1 MDRPDDHGG
10 HWLNQRMPAWQD
22 MEGRLPALEDRKPLS
37 FSDVQAALHAYPEIA
52 RDVARARSESPGS
65 RAAAYLE
72 VIYRRLHRVLYRET
86 GAGFGGLL
94 RVLTSDIPAITY
106 SLRWQI
112 FSVALGFILAAAA
125 GWWLVSSFPELATL
139 FASDSMVDK
148 LEKGELWTDGLLNI
162 VPSSVLSLQIFTNN
176 ISVALV
182 TVALGVL
189 YGLGTIYIIGL
200 NGLMLG
206 AVFALTAQYGM
217 AGELFDFV
225 VAHGCVEL
233 SVIVVAGAAGFS
245 VGESLARPGRKS
257 RSRAFQEALQ
267 RATKL
272 IALCVVFLVGAG
284 LIEGYVS
291 PDPAFSR
298 EARIAVGVA
307 YWLVFIAVLC
317 GGRPWRIARPAA
329 GASVTDTRR

>member
-1 MDRPDDHGG
+1 MNR
-10 HWLNQRMPAWQD
+10 RRPAWQD
-22 MEGRLPALEDRKPLS
+22 MEDRLPALEDRKPLG
-37 FSDVQAALHAYPEIA
+37 FSELQVALHAYPEIA

-72 VIYRRLHRVLYRET
+72 VIYRRLHRVLFRET
-86 GAGFGGLL
+86 DAGPRGLL
-94 RVLTSDIPAITY
+94 RVLAFDIPAITY
-106 SLRWQI
+106 GLRWQI

-125 GWWLVSSFPELATL
+125 GWWLVSSFPELAAL
-139 FASDSMVDK
+139 FSSDSMVDG

-200 NGLMLG
+200 NGVMLG

-233 SVIVVAGAAGFS
+233 SIIVVAGAAGFS
-245 VGESLARPGRKS
+245 VGESLARPGQKS
-257 RSRAFQEALQ
+257 RSEAFQEALR

-272 IALCVVFLVGAG
+272 ISLCVVFLVGAG
-284 LIEGYVS
+284 VIEGYVS

-298 EARIAVGVA
+298 EARIAIGVA
-307 YWLVFIAVLC
+307 YWLLFVAALG
-317 GGRPWRIARPAA
+317 GGRPWRIARTAPP
-329 GASVTDTRR
+329 

>member
-1 MDRPDDHGG
+1 MTDQEG
-10 HWLNQRMPAWQD
+10 HWLNKRMPAWQD
-22 MEGRLPALEDRKPLS
+22 IEGRLPALEDRKPIS
-37 FSDVQAALHAYPEIA
+37 FSELQVALHAYPEIA
-52 RDVARARSESPGS
+52 RDVARTRSESPGS

-72 VIYRRLHRVLYRET
+72 VIYRRLHRVLFRET

-94 RVLTSDIPAITY
+94 RVVKSDIPAITY
-106 SLRWQI
+106 DLRWQI
-112 FSVALGFILAAAA
+112 FSVTLGFILAAAA
-125 GWWLVSSFPELATL
+125 GWWLVSSFSELATL
-139 FASDSMVDK
+139 FASESMIEK

-206 AVFALTAQYGM
+206 AVFALTAQHSM
-217 AGELFDFV
+217 AGKLFDFV

-233 SVIVVAGAAGFS
+233 SVIVIAGAAGFS
-245 VGESLARPGRKS
+245 VGESLARPGQLS
-257 RSRAFQEALQ
+257 RSQAFQRALR

-272 IALCVVFLVGAG
+272 IGLCVVFLVGAG

-298 EARIAVGVA
+298 EVRIAIGVA
-307 YWLVFIAVLC
+307 YWLLFITVLC
-317 GGRPWRIARPAA
+317 GGRPWRIVR
-329 GASVTDTRR
+329 SS